1 MKLWKLRI
9 CGDVYCSDGDAV
21 RAVKKKLVSWNLE
34 DFNSEFFIY
43 QEYSLISRA
52 KKHFSSSDKKFSEYI
67 STGPGAGLLVEITF
81 EELPEHPCLVEL
93 AAIKGEL
100 KKSVAI
106 YHQTEE
112 VIVSLSMSK
121 VISNLLK
128 FIR

>member
-9 CGDVYCSDGDAV
+9 CGDVYCVEGDEV
-21 RAVKKKLVSWNLE
+21 RAVKKNLVGWDLE
-34 DFNSEFFIY
+34 DFDIEFFIY
-43 QEYSLISRA
+43 EEYSLITRA
-52 KKHFSSSDKKFSEYI
+52 KKHFSSSDKKFSEHI
-67 STGPGAGLLVEITF
+67 FTGGGASFLVEIMF

-93 AAIKGEL
+93 AAIKDEL
-100 KKSVAI
+100 KNSIAI